1 VKKVIAAKHTGRSTV
16 ALAMALAAAGVMAG
30 CETESFFDRSVM
42 NYAEP
47 TPIVV
52 PILDRIDIIEPTD
65 DGSLPVTPVQPADLI
80 PDLREYRMGPG
91 DFITVSIFELLGPGA
106 ESLQNREIS
115 QTGKVRL
122 PVVGEMQAAGKS
134 VSELENDI
142 IQKLEDEGI
151 LKDATVSVVVQQSR
165 SQVFS
170 VLSFSRIGDGAGTR
184 VGTYVIPK
192 PDFRLLDAIA
202 LAGGISG
209 RIKRLLIFRQTAL
222 TPEVAGQPTGD
233 RGEDDTGATEPA
245 PRNPLEA
252 IESGLEGDGGEG
264 VANGNGAGRAA
275 PPSRVEGG
283 LDGGGPRYV
292 WINGEFVRVDS
303 AQGQSAIDPRA
314 EDSARLKE
322 LGQLISQ
329 RIVEV
334 PYDRLKDGDMRY
346 NIVIR
351 PGDIIRVPDPA
362 AGFVYVMGAVNRPG
376 AYTVPGQNE
385 LTLMRLIAS
394 SGNLTGIAEP
404 RRVDLVRMV
413 GDSEQAM
420 VRLDLR
426 QIFEGRQPDIFLKPN
441 DLINVG
447 TSWTNTPIAIM
458 RSGFRVTYGFGFIL
472 DRNFADDVFGDTN
485 N

>member
-1 VKKVIAAKHTGRSTV
+1 VKKVIAAKHTGRTTL
-16 ALAMALAAAGVMAG
+16 ALAMALSAAGVMAG
-30 CETESFFDRSVM
+30 CEGDSFFDPSVVGSW
-42 NYAEP
+42 EP
-47 TPIVV
+47 TPVVV

-65 DGSLPVTPVQPADLI
+65 DANLPVTPVQPADLI
-80 PDLREYRMGPG
+80 PDLNEYRMGPG
-91 DFITVSIFELLGPGA
+91 DFITVSIYELLGPGA

-115 QTGKVRL
+115 ETGKVRL

-134 VSELENDI
+134 VRELEDDI

-165 SQVFS
+165 SKVFS

-209 RIKRLLIFRQTAL
+209 RVKTLLIFRQTAL

-233 RGEDDTGATEPA
+233 DNGDTGATEPA

-252 IESGLEGDGGEG
+252 IEGGLEGGGDVEG
-264 VANGNGAGRAA
+264 PVNGNGGRSA

-283 LDGGGPRYV
+283 LDSGGPRYV

-303 AQGQSAIDPRA
+303 AQGQSAV
-314 EDSARLKE
+314 DSKVADSNRLKE

-472 DRNFADDVFGDTN
+472 DRNFADDVFGNQN